1 MKCSFLL
8 ICLILCL
15 LLHCLQTQHDQLRL
29 RALLS
34 VVNSGQVS
42 VVFRHERQFSYWPWI
57 DPDISPGLAKTLCV
71 CTGLSE
77 NPHIRGVVVSGVPP
91 GLLSEVQ
98 CLLMK
103 NLSCLAITVNG
114 ETLRQVEPSD
124 EHSSD
129 EGSFV

>member
-29 RALLS
+29 RALLCG
-34 VVNSGQVS
+34 VKCGQVS
-42 VVFRHERQFSYWPWI
+42 VVFRHENQFPYDPWMYI
-57 DPDISPGLAKTLCV
+57 NISPGLAETLCV

-77 NPHIRGVVVSGVPP
+77 NSHIRGAVVSGVPP

-98 CLLMK
+98 CLLIK

-114 ETLRQVEPSD
+114 ETLHQVEPSD
-124 EHSSD
+124 GHSSN